1 LQFAVYF
8 TFSLNWHELNLH
20 LTFYCSKEITNWFFS
35 DRGLQHPVG
44 HAVPLQELGPDWR
57 SSSGPGRVPRRQPI
71 PFSRSSESG
80 REQTQG
86 ISSADRSHS
95 SRLHVRH
102 TSQIRVV
109 AAPDFAGNKNYLE
122 TLFTNVID
130 IVKRRKDL
138 NVEKVDLYLCLKII
152 GFKIYYLFETI

>member
-1 LQFAVYF
+1 
-8 TFSLNWHELNLH
+8 
-20 LTFYCSKEITNWFFS
+20 
-35 DRGLQHPVG
+35 
-44 HAVPLQELGPDWR
+44 
-57 SSSGPGRVPRRQPI
+57 
-71 PFSRSSESG
+71 
-80 REQTQG
+80 
-86 ISSADRSHS
+86 
-95 SRLHVRH
+95 
-102 TSQIRVV
+102 VV